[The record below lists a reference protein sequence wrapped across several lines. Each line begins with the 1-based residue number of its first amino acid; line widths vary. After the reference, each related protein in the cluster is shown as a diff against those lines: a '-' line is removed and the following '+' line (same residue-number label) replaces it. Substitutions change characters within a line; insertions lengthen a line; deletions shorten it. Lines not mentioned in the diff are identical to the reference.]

1 MQVPDPCYKCDKRT
15 LECRLTCGKYKI
27 YHALKLKEY
36 ERRLKICQ
44 AKSDIVGHISKS
56 IYMRKKRSV
65 KYTPPKNDGL
75 KK

>member
-1 MQVPDPCYKCDKRT
+1 MQVPAPCYKCDKRT

-36 ERRLKICQ
+36 EQRAQRGQ
-44 AKSDIVGHISKS
+44 AKSDICGHIRKT
-56 IYMRKKRSV
+56 IYMRNKRSV
-65 KYTPPKNDGL
+65 KWTPPKNDGI